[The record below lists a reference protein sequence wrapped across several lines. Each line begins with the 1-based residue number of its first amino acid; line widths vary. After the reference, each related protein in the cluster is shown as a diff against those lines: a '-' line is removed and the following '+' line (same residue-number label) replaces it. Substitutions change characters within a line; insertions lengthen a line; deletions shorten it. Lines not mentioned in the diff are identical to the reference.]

1 MESGLLPKDLAKK
14 VFEKKKKVPQ
24 KLTSPV
30 KSVAAVKSNTKSVTV
45 KKKSPTSPVS
55 SVKKKTTTTT
65 TTTSKQSKK
74 RKAKDLSSEDD
85 DDDDTDSD
93 GEFVLSS
100 VAKRRKM
107 A

>member
-1 MESGLLPKDLAKK
+1 MESGLLPKDVAKK
-14 VFEKKKKVPQ
+14 VYEKKKKVPQ

-55 SVKKKTTTTT
+55 SAKKKTTTT

>member
-55 SVKKKTTTTT
+55 SAKKKTTTT

>member
-65 TTTSKQSKK
+65 TTSKQSKK